1 MGDSLMTL
9 KPLHLSRNDPAAWR
23 TAAAGL
29 VLSAL
34 IVGLA
39 IVVGGT
45 TARLLNPIGA
55 VLWLISGVLLAVSLP
70 SVPRQ
75 MLGWVAAIAGGFI
88 LGALIRPSSLI
99 EVVVWFA
106 LAGAVVVVAAADR
119 SGACD
124 LPAGAPADRDRSG
137 HPSQWWGADR
147 SAANGGS
154 RAAGDAA
161 GRGDSGSAGGNGG
174 PSRPVIVWRELI
186 KRSTGHIRP
195 QPHQYDAHDHR
206 LRLPLCAL
214 LPAS

>member
-1 MGDSLMTL
+1 MTL
-9 KPLHLSRNDPAAWR
+9 KPLRLSRNDPAAWR

-29 VLSAL
+29 VLAAV

-45 TARLLNPIGA
+45 TARVLNPIGA

-70 SVPRQ
+70 SVQRQ
-75 MLGWVAAIAGGFI
+75 MLGWVAAIASGFI

-119 SGACD
+119 SRRLGTAGAGD

-137 HPSQWWGADR
+137 HPSQWRGADR
-147 SAANGGS
+147 SAADGGY

-161 GRGDSGSAGGNGG
+161 GRGGCRSAGGNVVRRG
-174 PSRPVIVWRELI
+174 R
-186 KRSTGHIRP
+186 
-195 QPHQYDAHDHR
+195 
-206 LRLPLCAL
+206 
-214 LPAS
+214 